1 MRPPN
6 IFPGRWR
13 FVPINSA
20 ASIRPQWIQKY
31 RYYPASLA
39 GSRNCSCTASQLSQT
54 NAGQLLRNNNDDD
67 DNDNKSDAPHHDTYS
82 QTHTLPPADHRVV
95 GTEQELFVTSQY
107 SPGSPL
113 FLPNGTHIL
122 NKLTSFLRAQ
132 YTKYGFLE
140 VLTPS
145 IYKKSLWKV
154 SGHWQNYKDDMY
166 EVRGRNA
173 TGEQTAETQIGEDES
188 YGLKPM
194 NCPGHCLLF
203 KSQNHSYREL
213 PLRYADFSPLHRN
226 EISGS
231 LSGLTR
237 VRRFHQDDGHIFC
250 RPQQIGS
257 EIESA
262 LKFTDTVMRTF
273 GFENYR
279 LVLSTRPEK
288 DFIGSVELWDS
299 AERQLRDALEKSGRS
314 WELNHGDGAFYGP
327 KIDMQIQ
334 DSDGKFHQLSTIQ
347 LDMNLPQRFEL
358 EYTVPEGEEDYNP
371 ETPGKAVPVLIH
383 RAIFG
388 SLERFFALLIENYN
402 GRWPFWLS
410 PRQGIILTV
419 SQDEKLLQA
428 ADDAAAKMSGYRRVL
443 SSSGDANSTTG
454 PPKPLSPA
462 RTTFRIDLDTS
473 ARSLG
478 KKIREAKKM
487 KYNLIFVLG
496 EKNLVDG
503 SVDVDLGGQMMMAL
517 EKGGVN
523 SGATSHL
530 HLLDDTPCWDFTG
543 VPDLHGGVNAV
554 ANAMKMKMKVD
565 DVYNWLLRLETT
577 FH

>member
-6 IFPGRWR
+6 TFAGRWR
-13 FVPINSA
+13 FVPIQ
-20 ASIRPQWIQKY
+20 SIAHSRFQWIQ
-31 RYYPASLA
+31 RLHHPARCAVRS
-39 GSRNCSCTASQLSQT
+39 CSCTPSQLSQ
-54 NAGQLLRNNNDDD
+54 ASSRELLNSN
-67 DNDNKSDAPHHDTYS
+67 SAPHHDIS
-82 QTHTLPPADHRVV
+82 PQTSNLPPADHRVV
-95 GTEQELFVTSQY
+95 GTAQELFTTSLH

-122 NKLTSFLRAQ
+122 NKLTAFLRAQ
-132 YTKYGFLE
+132 YTQYGFRE

-145 IYKKSLWKV
+145 IYKKSLWEI

-166 EVRGRNA
+166 EVRGRGA
-173 TGEQTAETQIGEDES
+173 SGERAADAEIGEDES

-194 NCPGHCLLF
+194 NCPGHCILF

-262 LKFTDTVMRTF
+262 LKFTDTVMKTF

-288 DFIGSVELWDS
+288 DFIGSIELWES
-299 AERQLRDALEKSGRS
+299 AERQLRDALERSGRS
-314 WELNHGDGAFYGP
+314 WQLNEGDGAFYGP
-327 KIDMQIQ
+327 KIDMQVQ

-358 EYTVPEGEEDYNP
+358 EYAVAEGEEDYNR
-371 ETPGKAVPVLIH
+371 ETPGRAVPVLIH

-419 SQDEKLLQA
+419 SQNEKLLQA
-428 ADDAAAKMSGYRRVL
+428 AEDAAANMSGYQVHSRT
-443 SSSGDANSTTG
+443 GDASSTTTG
-454 PPKPLSPA
+454 PLKPLSPT
-462 RTTFRIDLDTS
+462 RTTFRIDVDNS

-478 KKIREAKKM
+478 KKIREAKKR

-496 EKNLVDG
+496 EKNLADG
-503 SVDVDLGGQMMMAL
+503 SIDVDLGGQMMLGKDM
-517 EKGGVN
+517 GN
-523 SGATSHL
+523 SKATNQL
-530 HLLDDTPCWDFTG
+530 HLLGDAPCWDVTG
-543 VPDLHGGVNAV
+543 VADLSDGVNNAAV
-554 ANAMKMKMKVD
+554 IKMKMKVH
-565 DVYNWLLRLETT
+565 DVYSWLLRLERE
-577 FH
+577 FF

>member
-6 IFPGRWR
+6 TLPGRWC
-13 FVPINSA
+13 FVPIKSTANS
-20 ASIRPQWIQKY
+20 RLQWIQ
-31 RYYPASLA
+31 RHHHPAA
-39 GSRNCSCTASQLSQT
+39 GWAVRSCSCAASELSQ
-54 NAGQLLRNNNDDD
+54 ASSHPLLNKNNSAPRRNT
-67 DNDNKSDAPHHDTYS
+67 SP
-82 QTHTLPPADHRVV
+82 QTPTLPPADHRVV
-95 GTEQELFVTSQY
+95 GTAQELFTTSLY

-132 YTKYGFLE
+132 YTQYGFRE

-145 IYKKSLWKV
+145 IYKKSLWEI

-166 EVRGRNA
+166 EVRGRGA
-173 TGEQTAETQIGEDES
+173 SGEITTEMEIGEDES

-203 KSQNHSYREL
+203 KSQKHSYRDL

-262 LKFTDTVMRTF
+262 LRFTDTVMNTF

-288 DFIGSVELWDS
+288 DFIGSVALWES
-299 AERQLRDALEKSGRS
+299 AEMQLRDALERSGRP
-314 WELNHGDGAFYGP
+314 WQLNEGDGAFYGP
-327 KIDMQIQ
+327 KIDMQVQ

-358 EYTVPEGEEDYNP
+358 EYTVAEGEEDYNP
-371 ETPGKAVPVLIH
+371 ETPGRAVPVLIH

-419 SQDEKLLQA
+419 SQNEKLLQA
-428 ADDAAAKMSGYRRVL
+428 AEDAAANMSGYQVHHN
-443 SSSGDANSTTG
+443 GDANSTTTTTIG
-454 PPKPLSPA
+454 PLKPLSPT
-462 RTTFRIDLDTS
+462 RTTFRIDIDNS

-478 KKIREAKKM
+478 KKIREAKEK
-487 KYNLIFVLG
+487 KYNLIFVFG
-496 EKNLVDG
+496 EKNLADG
-503 SVDVDLGGQMMMAL
+503 SVDVDLSGQMIQA
-517 EKGGVN
+517 KGVEN
-523 SGATSHL
+523 SNATNQL
-530 HLLDDTPCWDFTG
+530 RLLDDTPCWDVTG
-543 VPDLHGGVNAV
+543 SPDLNHG
-554 ANAMKMKMKVD
+554 ANHAANVVKMKMKVD
-565 DVYNWLLRLETT
+565 DVYNWLLRLETE

>member
-1 MRPPN
+1 
-6 IFPGRWR
+6 
-13 FVPINSA
+13 
-20 ASIRPQWIQKY
+20 
-31 RYYPASLA
+31 
-39 GSRNCSCTASQLSQT
+39 
-54 NAGQLLRNNNDDD
+54 
-67 DNDNKSDAPHHDTYS
+67 
-82 QTHTLPPADHRVV
+82 
-95 GTEQELFVTSQY
+95 
-107 SPGSPL
+107 
-113 FLPNGTHIL
+113 
-122 NKLTSFLRAQ
+122 
-132 YTKYGFLE
+132 
-140 VLTPS
+140 
-145 IYKKSLWKV
+145 
-154 SGHWQNYKDDMY
+154 MY

-358 EYTVPEGEEDYNP
+358 EYAVPEGEEDYDP
-371 ETPGKAVPVLIH
+371 ETPGRAVPVLIH

-428 ADDAAAKMSGYRRVL
+428 ADDAAAKMSGYWRVL
-443 SSSGDANSTTG
+443 SSSGDANSTPA

-503 SVDVDLGGQMMMAL
+503 SVDVDLGGQMMMTL
-517 EKGGVN
+517 GKGGVN

-530 HLLDDTPCWDFTG
+530 HLLVDTPCWDVTG
-543 VPDLHGGVNAV
+543 VPDLHGGANAV